1 MLAPISWLKDYVDIN
16 VSPET
21 LAKKLVAI
29 GFEVEEIIRQS
40 EQAKKVVTAKLVSVE
55 KHPSADRL
63 RVAQADIG
71 GRVIQVVTNVAV
83 NGGEYVAVA
92 PSGAVLAGGQVIKSG
107 ELRGVRS
114 EGMLC
119 GLEEVGVECDAV
131 DGQTKGDI
139 LRFPEGTPLGINALK
154 ALGWDDVVLDV
165 AVTANRPD
173 CNSIYRLAKEV
184 AVALG
189 KDCRE
194 PHIAYG
200 APGSPV
206 NEMVSV
212 EVRDSDLCPRYM
224 AGGVREVKIA
234 YRKHFHAPI
243 LTQNQM
249 FATSWDKMSAARR
262 VKAPWAAVKRFGG
275 IGCPRPS
282 PRRENAAKRLTRAQ
296 THNACACASGESLV
310 AYEKKRGRKLGNLS
324 FYFGTA
330 WQASGGWMAEEGER
344 RGGDGRG
351 SEGRSGRIR

>member
-200 APGSPV
+200 APGAPV
-206 NEMVSV
+206 TEMVSV
-212 EVRDSDLCPRYM
+212 EVRDSDLFPRYM
-224 AGGVREVKIA
+224 AGGV
-234 YRKHFHAPI
+234 
-243 LTQNQM
+243 
-249 FATSWDKMSAARR
+249 
-262 VKAPWAAVKRFGG
+262 
-275 IGCPRPS
+275 
-282 PRRENAAKRLTRAQ
+282 
-296 THNACACASGESLV
+296 
-310 AYEKKRGRKLGNLS
+310 
-324 FYFGTA
+324 
-330 WQASGGWMAEEGER
+330 
-344 RGGDGRG
+344 
-351 SEGRSGRIR
+351 